1 MALPVGLI
9 CAAYCERSWKGL
21 NLRQENAHA
30 YVEPGLGASLCWE
43 FELTTGRQMRI
54 FWRELQPDFSE
65 IWLEHLNH
73 FEPMDLEAA
82 GDEIGVQTS
91 DLIRVGGQLKW
102 RDD

>member
-1 MALPVGLI
+1 
-9 CAAYCERSWKGL
+9 
-21 NLRQENAHA
+21 
-30 YVEPGLGASLCWE
+30 
-43 FELTTGRQMRI
+43 MRI

-82 GDEIGVQTS
+82 GDAIGVQTS